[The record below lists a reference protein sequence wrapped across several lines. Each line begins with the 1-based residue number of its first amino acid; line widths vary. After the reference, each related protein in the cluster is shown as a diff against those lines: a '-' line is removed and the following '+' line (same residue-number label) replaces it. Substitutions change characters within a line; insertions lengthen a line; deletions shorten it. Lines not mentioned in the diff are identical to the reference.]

1 MAGSAAYSQTG
12 SYSFSYNLASAGIY
26 VAMTGIALVLI
37 YAGNFLIHMGR
48 KGYEGKMFGGH
59 RKKHLYILIGAAV
72 GFFVLGCF
80 LVIASAAARAF
91 GTMIY
96 Y

>member
-1 MAGSAAYSQTG
+1 MGYKIMFHAMNNLLRLGLMVGMQWLMDGPYQVAGSAAYSQTG

-48 KGYEGKMFGGH
+48 KGYE
-59 RKKHLYILIGAAV
+59 
-72 GFFVLGCF
+72 
-80 LVIASAAARAF
+80 
-91 GTMIY
+91 
-96 Y
+96 